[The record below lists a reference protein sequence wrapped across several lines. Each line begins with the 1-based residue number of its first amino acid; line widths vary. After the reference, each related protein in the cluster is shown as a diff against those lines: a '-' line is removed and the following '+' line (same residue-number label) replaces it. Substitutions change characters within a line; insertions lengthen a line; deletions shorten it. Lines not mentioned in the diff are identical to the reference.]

1 MTYQD
6 VLSTPTY
13 ERRFYL
19 TTLVNEHTKKNEMM
33 EEKMAEAR
41 SNNSS
46 GSRTTRVG
54 GEQLKAKLK
63 SGEIPN

>member
-19 TTLVNEHTKKNEMM
+19 DTLIKENEKRK
-33 EEKMAEAR
+33 EAQ
-41 SNNSS
+41 SNSTYS
-46 GSRTTRVG
+46 GGKGSRSKTIG
-54 GEQLKAKLK
+54 ADALKNKIK
-63 SGEIPN
+63 SGEIPNE